1 MQQPTTSRTLN
12 GVRGMVFDLD
22 GTLLHGGTPLPGA
35 VETLA
40 RLRRDRMPLVFCTQD
55 TENTDP
61 AIAARLSRMGF
72 AADPDEIISC
82 GSALTRYLA
91 DHYRDLPVR
100 AIGNER
106 QIKLLA
112 DHGVRL
118 VESNEPARAVVIALY
133 SGFSMHDVE
142 TACNA
147 VWAGADLVAIAL
159 DRSFPTPD
167 GLVPGTGALVRAV
180 EHTIR
185 RRARVLGK
193 PSIDIALSAQR
204 RLGQPANSI
213 LVVGDSIDVD
223 IRLGKAAGF
232 RTALVL
238 SGCTVRRDL
247 ARIPSRRRPD
257 IITAD
262 VAALFAGG

>member
-1 MQQPTTSRTLN
+1 MQQPTTSRTD
-12 GVRGMVFDLD
+12 GVRGIVFDLD
-22 GTLLHGGTPLPGA
+22 GTLLHGGKPLPGA
-35 VETLA
+35 VKTLA

-82 GSALTRYLA
+82 GSVLTRHLA

-118 VESNEPARAVVIALY
+118 VESNEPARAVIIALY

-159 DRSFPTPD
+159 DRSFPTW
-167 GLVPGTGALVRAV
+167 TAWFRAP
-180 EHTIR
+180 EPWC
-185 RRARVLGK
+185 ARSSTQHADARGFSASR
-193 PSIDIALSAQR
+193 PSILLCRRSAAWVSPPTR
-204 RLGQPANSI
+204 SWL
-213 LVVGDSIDVD
+213 
-223 IRLGKAAGF
+223 
-232 RTALVL
+232 
-238 SGCTVRRDL
+238 
-247 ARIPSRRRPD
+247 
-257 IITAD
+257 
-262 VAALFAGG
+262 